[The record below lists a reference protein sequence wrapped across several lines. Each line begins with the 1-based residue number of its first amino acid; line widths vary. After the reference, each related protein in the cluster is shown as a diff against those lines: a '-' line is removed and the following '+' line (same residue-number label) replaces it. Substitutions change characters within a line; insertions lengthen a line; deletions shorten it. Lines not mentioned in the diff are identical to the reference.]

1 VDLRK
6 IPVSGIVLVA
16 SNLLSIILA
25 VAERVDLG
33 AVVWAYWIESVM
45 VGFFTILALFLIGVR
60 SKEIPGFLA
69 SAMSAGFF
77 AFHYGMFH
85 FVYLIFLSA
94 LPWFAVDPAWYLWI
108 MLTAGILFLSHSF
121 SFLAN
126 VLFAKEPA
134 GLNDLNK
141 TMMAPYSRIIPLHM
155 TIILSGF
162 VVAFVPVGDV
172 LLRTAI
178 LMLFMGL
185 KTAADFGAHVKAHGE

>member
-1 VDLRK
+1 
-6 IPVSGIVLVA
+6 VA
-16 SNLLSIILA
+16 GNLLSIILA
-25 VAERVDLG
+25 VLERVDLG
-33 AVVWAYWIESVM
+33 AIVWAYWIESVM

-60 SKEIPGFLA
+60 SKEISGFLA

-108 MLTAGILFLSHSF
+108 MLTAGIMFLSHSF
-121 SFLAN
+121 SFAVN
-126 VLFAKEPA
+126 VLIPAKDGAEMS
-134 GLNDLNK
+134 GLDK
-141 TMMAPYSRIIPLHM
+141 TMMAPYSRIVPLHM

-162 VVAFVPVGDV
+162 VVAFVPLGDL

-178 LMLFMGL
+178 LALFMGL
-185 KTAADFGAHVKAHGE
+185 KTAADLGAHIKQHEE